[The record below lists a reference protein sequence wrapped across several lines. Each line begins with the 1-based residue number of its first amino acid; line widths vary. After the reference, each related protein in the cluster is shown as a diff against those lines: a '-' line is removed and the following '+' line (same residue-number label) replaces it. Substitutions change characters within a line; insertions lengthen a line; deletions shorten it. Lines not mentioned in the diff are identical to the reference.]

1 MVSGDKVLSRTLMLG
16 LMLCITLIM
25 LNMMFYFEKNPF
37 KCVENNLY
45 TNDKQK
51 LVGQNKKCTVIG
63 GEIYIY
69 ENGNLRKVKMED
81 IENKIIEI
89 LEIEKLEEREGN

>member
-45 TNDKQK
+45 TNDNQK
-51 LVGQNKKCTVIG
+51 LVGQNKKCTVID

-69 ENGNLRKVKMED
+69 ENSNLRKVKMED

-89 LEIEKLEEREGN
+89 LEIEKLEEREGK